1 MKNAKATQ
9 QTLDHYTVNADRVT
23 GEFDMSSLVCT
34 GTVNK
39 ATWPSM
45 KDTDDVHYDTYE
57 HFPEPGSVDSVT
69 RAITVTFVG

>member
-1 MKNAKATQ
+1 MTQLKDDQAT
-9 QTLDHYTVNADRVT
+9 LNHYTVNADRVT

-39 ATWPSM
+39 AKWPSM

-57 HFPEPGSVDSVT
+57 HFPERDSVDSET
-69 RAITVTFVG
+69 RAITVTFVD